1 MAELD
6 RAGSAGGVFGQTNVV
21 VDDEEEEDSDQV
33 CIAYLPNGTRH
44 AV

>member
-21 VDDEEEEDSDQV
+21 VDEEEEDSDQV